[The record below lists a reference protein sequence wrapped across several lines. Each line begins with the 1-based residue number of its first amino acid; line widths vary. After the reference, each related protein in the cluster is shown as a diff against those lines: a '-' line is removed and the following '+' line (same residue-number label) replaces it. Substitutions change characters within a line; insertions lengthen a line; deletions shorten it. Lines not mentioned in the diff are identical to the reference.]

1 MWLNYRKVDDDLKY
15 NPHGIRGLFPPL
27 EADMHLSPFV
37 FAFAVIT
44 IAQDTEETKRAI
56 AVVKK
61 VNGQLEFDDKAPGRP
76 VIGLNL

>member
-1 MWLNYRKVDDDLKY
+1 
-15 NPHGIRGLFPPL
+15 
-27 EADMHLSPFV
+27 MHLSPFV